1 MSQAHRYPQFALAK
15 SGQLSMIKLL
25 ISEENISE
33 MLEIYVDADACP
45 VKEEVY
51 KVAERHD
58 IPVLL
63 VANQWMRFPR
73 DQDIRFIKVDDGA
86 DKADDYIAE
95 NCTETSIVITADILL
110 AQRCIEKN
118 ATVLAPTGKA
128 FTESSIG
135 NAVATR
141 NLMADLREWG
151 EVSGGPAPFSKQDRS
166 RFLSSL
172 HEAIVQIKRA

>member
-1 MSQAHRYPQFALAK
+1 
-15 SGQLSMIKLL
+15 
-25 ISEENISE
+25 

-45 VKEEVY
+45 VKEEIY

-58 IPVLL
+58 VPILL

-73 DQDIRFIKVDDGA
+73 DLPIRFIKVEDGA
-86 DKADDYIAE
+86 DRADDYIAE
-95 NCTETSIVITADILL
+95 QCHPHAIVITADILL
-110 AQRCIEKN
+110 AQRCIEKQ
-118 ATVLAPTGKA
+118 AHVLAPTGKA

-151 EVSGGPAPFSKQDRS
+151 EVTGGPAPFSKQDRS

-172 HEAIVQIKRA
+172 HEAIVKLKRQ